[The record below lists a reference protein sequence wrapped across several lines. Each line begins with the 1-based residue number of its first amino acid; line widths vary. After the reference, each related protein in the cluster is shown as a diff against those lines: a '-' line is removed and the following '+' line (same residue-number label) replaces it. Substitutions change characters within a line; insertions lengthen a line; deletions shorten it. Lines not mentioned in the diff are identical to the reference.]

1 MRLIQITAQSPSAKD
16 FILVM
21 LLCSWLVV
29 PRPRSPWQVIE
40 YFSGKGRVSAL
51 AAKTGFAVASF
62 DIDRGHIPKPKRKNQ
77 KKYKFAKRN
86 TMDINGEV
94 GMASLHLCFQHF
106 FRWYLL
112 GPPSNLH
119 HRSIFVRS
127 LLICLDSSGRRG
139 LQFSWAFRHALGN
152 W

>member
-1 MRLIQITAQSPSAKD
+1 M
-16 FILVM
+16 
-21 LLCSWLVV
+21 
-29 PRPRSPWQVIE
+29 
-40 YFSGKGRVSAL
+40 SAL

-106 FRWYLL
+106 FVGTYW
-112 GPPSNLH
+112 GH
-119 HRSIFVRS
+119 QAICTTDRSS
-127 LLICLDSSGRRG
+127 
-139 LQFSWAFRHALGN
+139 
-152 W
+152 